1 MPLPP
6 KIQEERENLAKR
18 VVEDIRSGK
27 PFFWDSGHYGRPHR
41 NLVADIQ
48 GKESKYHGINAMMLT
63 CAADTFE
70 FKDTRWATFSQVKS
84 LQKEGV
90 PFEKQPHIKKGAKG
104 IPIEYWQYTKA
115 VMEKDPATGKMVPK
129 MELDPE
135 TGKMKQAVRRLNPP
149 LVRRYIVFNGDQ
161 IANIPPAHAITIN
174 EKDRNE
180 AMEAMIKNSEAS
192 VKFDQ
197 TEMNFYRP
205 SEDCVHVMPRE
216 DFKTLGDFYGTVA
229 HEIAHSTGAE
239 SRMNREG
246 ITHSDGFGG
255 PIYAKEELRAEMTSM
270 FLAQE
275 YGVAPGKEHYENHIA
290 YLQSWAD
297 VIEKDPDELFRAA
310 AEAQKMTDYIKDRM
324 IERNLEKERPK
335 EQVQDKT
342 AADEC
347 LQKLSVT
354 LDFVEGQV
362 HGDAVVLGG
371 GSRSFSEY
379 TPARVIADKMK
390 PDEEVKEL
398 GGHIYHF
405 GKEYCGRELNQLMND
420 FIKDDTTASLPSG
433 LYNKAGVT
441 IRYNRGEGQEP
452 IVIKDRWDIGDGDTF
467 LLQGKTPNGY
477 TALLEY
483 LKQTQ
488 AGRPVAEDKELTQ
501 KALSFDKPDFSQ
513 NTELYKDM
521 MKLNLMIANDAG
533 ERMDKLDIE
542 ACKSR
547 KFLETLKKHQYEE
560 VLKSANLANIN
571 DRFSQERHTNHNA
584 MQMKALQ
591 TIGYEYTAEQKE
603 ILEKDIKNWRDQA
616 TDLEKRHCGYIQ
628 QNMVHLADNTA
639 ERSIRQEISRQYQK
653 IDQIVNSAGQQQTET
668 KKRGFK
674 PIHRSIIIPDK
685 KPKRR
690 RVVSR
695 RATDKSKG
703 MSR

>member
-6 KIQEERENLAKR
+6 KIQEEREKLAKR

-41 NLVADIQ
+41 NLVADMQ

-63 CAADTFE
+63 CAADAFE

-161 IANIPPAHAITIN
+161 IANIPPAHAVTIN

-180 AMEAMIKNSEAS
+180 AMETMIKNSEAS

-197 TEMNFYRP
+197 TKQNFYRP
-205 SEDCVHVMPRE
+205 IEDCVHVMPRE

-255 PIYAKEELRAEMTSM
+255 PVYAKEELRAEMASM

-310 AEAQKMTDYIKDRM
+310 AEAQKMTDYIKGRM

-335 EQVQDKT
+335 ELVQDKN

-354 LDFVEGQV
+354 LDFVEGPA
-362 HGDAVVLGG
+362 HGDVVVLGG
-371 GSRSFSEY
+371 GSRSFNEY
-379 TPARVIADKMK
+379 TPARVIAGAMK
-390 PDEEVKEL
+390 PEEEVKEL
-398 GGHIYHF
+398 GGHIYHC
-405 GKEYCGRELNQLMND
+405 GREYRGRELNQLMND
-420 FIKDDTTASLPSG
+420 FIKDDTTASLPGG
-433 LYNKAGVT
+433 LYSKTGVT
-441 IRYNRGEGQEP
+441 IRYDRGEGKEP

-467 LLQGKTPNGY
+467 LLQEKKQNGY
-477 TALLEY
+477 TALLGY
-483 LKQTQ
+483 LAQTQ
-488 AGRPVAEDKELTQ
+488 TGRIVAEDKELAQ
-501 KALSFDKPDFSQ
+501 KAASFDKPDFSQ

-521 MKLNLMIANDAG
+521 LKLNLMIANNAG

-547 KFLETLKKHQYEE
+547 EFLEKLKKHQYDEA
-560 VLKSANLANIN
+560 LKSANLANIN
-571 DRFSQERHTNHNA
+571 DRFSQERGTNHKA

-591 TIGYEYTAEQKE
+591 TFGCDYTTEQKE
-603 ILEKDIKNWRDQA
+603 IIEKDIKDWRDQA
-616 TDLEKRHCGYIQ
+616 NDLEKRHYGYIQ
-628 QNMVHLADNTA
+628 QNMVHLAGDTV

-653 IDQIVNSAGQQQTET
+653 IDQIVNSAGQQQAET
-668 KKRGFK
+668 KKRDFK
-674 PIHRSIIIPDK
+674 PIHRSITIPDK

-695 RATDKSKG
+695 RTTNKSKG

>member
-6 KIQEERENLAKR
+6 KIQEEREKLAKR

-216 DFKTLGDFYGTVA
+216 EFKTLGDFYGTVA

-246 ITHSDGFGG
+246 IAHSDGFGG
-255 PIYAKEELRAEMTSM
+255 PVYAKEELRAEMTTM

-335 EQVQDKT
+335 EQVQDKN

-354 LDFVEGQV
+354 VDFVEGQV

-390 PDEEVKEL
+390 PEEEVKEL
-398 GGHIYHF
+398 GGHIYHC
-405 GKEYCGRELNQLMND
+405 GREYRGRELNQLMND
-420 FIKDDTTASLPSG
+420 FIKDDTTASLPGG

-477 TALLEY
+477 TALLGY

-488 AGRPVAEDKELTQ
+488 TGRPVAEDKELAQ
-501 KALSFDKPDFSQ
+501 KAASFDKPDFSQ
-513 NTELYKDM
+513 NTELYKDL

-533 ERMDKLDIE
+533 ERIDKLDIE
-542 ACKSR
+542 ACKS
-547 KFLETLKKHQYEE
+547 KEFLETFKKHQYDET
-560 VLKSANLANIN
+560 LKNANLANIN
-571 DRFSQERHTNHNA
+571 DRFSQERGTNHKA

-591 TIGYEYTAEQKE
+591 TFGYDYTAEQKE
-603 ILEKDIKNWRDQA
+603 IIEKDIKNWRDQA
-616 TDLEKRHCGYIQ
+616 TDLETRHCGYIQ
-628 QNMVHLADNTA
+628 QNMVHLAGNTA

-653 IDQIVNSAGQQQTET
+653 IDQIVNSAGQQQAET
-668 KKRGFK
+668 KKRDFK
-674 PIHRSIIIPDK
+674 PIHRSITIPDK

-695 RATDKSKG
+695 RSTDKSKG